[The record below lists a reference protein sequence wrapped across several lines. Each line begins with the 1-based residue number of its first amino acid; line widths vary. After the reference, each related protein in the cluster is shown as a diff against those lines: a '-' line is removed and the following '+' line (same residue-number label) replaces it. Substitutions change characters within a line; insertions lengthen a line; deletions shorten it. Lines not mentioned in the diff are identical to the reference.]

1 MAARQTYRILLADAD
16 RDRMLVVREALDELP
31 RLNTEIRTV
40 TTAPALIGLLK
51 AENFDLVIAADDLP
65 RCHGAELLRWMKVQ
79 VRQVPIVLIA
89 PKWNLADQ
97 EEKYAAA
104 ADLLDHGELI
114 APILDRAVRYAVSG
128 HDRHAMT
135 LSVLE
140 NTDSII
146 AVIDRENRVKLAN
159 SAFWSLAAEAA
170 ASAGTFQTDVLLAK
184 VLRNQTGEIR
194 VGERILKSRI
204 VDLPHNYRSIVLLD
218 VTRHAMA
225 LAERRDTERR
235 ITHLATHDS
244 LTGLPNR
251 LGFSGE
257 INKRIRA
264 AKLEGK
270 EFYLVTFDLKRFKE
284 INDVFGHATGDGL
297 LKSVAERMRGSLR
310 ENEYLA
316 RLGGDEFVALQP
328 KNGDDDTL
336 PCIVRRILKACD
348 QSFTVKKKLINV
360 SLSAGISIYPAHGQT
375 AEELQA
381 NAACAIG
388 RIKRNPLERV
398 CTFDESMDRALRKRR
413 ILAADLQQAL
423 EDRAIEVHFQ
433 PKARVRDCRLTGFEA
448 LARWTH
454 PQLGP
459 ISPVEFI
466 SIAEEYGMIIEL
478 GRCLMEKACS
488 IARSWPDDLHL
499 AINVS
504 PVQIIH
510 TDLVETVRETLMATG
525 LNPKRLEIEI
535 TESLLIGDTER
546 TLEVLRKLRA
556 MDISI
561 AMDDFGTG
569 YSSLSALMAF
579 PFDTLKIDRTF
590 IEKITHNPQA
600 YEIVR
605 SVIGLG
611 RMMDFKVV
619 AEGVDMQSHIDFLRE
634 HGCSEMQ
641 GFLLGKPAPADKIA
655 ALIADGPILKTL
667 ESPLHTSKA
676 A

>member
-1 MAARQTYRILLADAD
+1 MPAKQSYRILLADAE
-16 RDRMLVVREALDELP
+16 RDRMLVVREALGEL
-31 RLNTEIRTV
+31 NRTSLAV
-40 TTAPALIGLLK
+40 KTCHSAGAMIGLLK
-51 AENFDLVIAADDLP
+51 TGNFDLILAAADLP
-65 RCHGAELLRWMKVQ
+65 GCSGAELLRWMKVQ
-79 VRQVPIVLIA
+79 VKQVPVVLIA
-89 PKWNLADQ
+89 PEWLAA
-97 EEKYAAA
+97 EEAEYSGA
-104 ADLLDHGELI
+104 ADLLHHGELT
-114 APILDRAVRYAVSG
+114 APILDRAIRYAVYG
-128 HDRHAMT
+128 HDRQAMT
-135 LSVLE
+135 MSVLE
-140 NTDSII
+140 NTEAAI
-146 AVIDRENRVKLAN
+146 AVIDSDNRVKMAN
-159 SAFWSLAAEAA
+159 SAFWSAAAQSA
-170 ASAGTFQTDVLLAK
+170 ASAGRFQSDVLLAK
-184 VLRNQTGEIR
+184 VLRNETGQIH
-194 VGERILKSRI
+194 VGERVFESRI
-204 VDLPHNYRSIVLLD
+204 VDLPHDFRSIVLVD

-225 LAERRDTERR
+225 LEERRDTERR
-235 ITHLATHDS
+235 ITYLATHDP

-257 INKRIRA
+257 INKRIRS
-264 AKLEGK
+264 AKLEER
-270 EFYLVTFDLKRFKE
+270 EFYLITFDLKRFKE

-297 LKSVAERMRGSLR
+297 LKCVAKRMRECLR

-316 RLGGDEFVALQP
+316 RLGGDEFVVLQP
-328 KNGDDDTL
+328 KTTDDDDKL
-336 PCIVRRILKACD
+336 PSSVRRVLNACD
-348 QSFTVKKKLINV
+348 QSFSVKKKLINV
-360 SLSAGISIYPAHGQT
+360 SLSAGISIYPSHGKT

-381 NAACAIG
+381 NAGCAIS
-388 RIKRNPLERV
+388 RIKQNPLERV
-398 CTFDESMDRALRKRR
+398 CTFDENMDRALRKRR
-413 ILAADLQQAL
+413 TLAADLQKAL
-423 EDRAIEVHFQ
+423 EEKAIEVHFQ
-433 PKARVRDCRLTGFEA
+433 PKAEVADCRLTGFEA

-454 PQLGP
+454 PELGP

-488 IARSWPDDLHL
+488 IACDWPDNLHL

-510 TDLVETVRETLMATG
+510 TDLVETVRETLLTTG
-525 LNPKRLEIEI
+525 FNAKRLEIEI

-546 TLEVLRKLRA
+546 TLDVLRKLRA

-641 GFLLGKPAPADKIA
+641 GFLLGKPMPADQA
-655 ALIADGPILKTL
+655 ARLIEAGPVL
-667 ESPLHTSKA
+667 EYEALPDREARA